1 MRQQTLEVEH
11 GLETVNDQL
20 AAFGGLVDRG
30 TISEPD
36 LEKILRESDGA
47 VKRIEESISS
57 LGVPKHEILLCLSE
71 YYRLPFVEFK
81 ENLPAAGGVLERLDL
96 EALKRDLWFPLSV
109 GMGEARVA
117 ASSPCDP
124 ELLEKIKGTLGGL
137 SIHFIVALPSDLTR
151 MIEHIQDINP
161 GFPPSA
167 GRTPLARLRTRL
179 ASDRTVLAW
188 YRTSMAKG
196 RTGLALLRTG
206 ISFIAISLT
215 LLRVF
220 GLGYLSIIQAP
231 LLLVGIIM
239 AAEGLSWY
247 LPTRKLEP
255 GETGYLPTLSTF
267 GTTIAELKSTEKGP
281 LLTRSEPVQGAEQ
294 LRTRWNRLSP
304 VMRRRFFAIDRTDLA
319 EERTFLA
326 AYRVR
331 MAKAR
336 TGLAFT
342 RTGNSFAGLGILLIR
357 QFPPGLWTIFYAG
370 LILTGLVM
378 FLEGARW
385 YFPGRRAGLEST
397 KTIRQ
402 IEESTSIWD
411 FMFRAFSRLDDMPP
425 KLMVKG
431 THAPGI
437 WGTTGLALER
447 TLLAE
452 RRNVKSRLRT
462 TLARSRTGLSFI
474 RTGTSIFSVGLGL
487 LVYFGWGH
495 ILWTLFDFLL
505 MLAGLFLI
513 ADGLHW
519 HISAERTKR
528 QLPYCFEDLEIRM
541 PDFGKPTMFWKKVIF
556 SYDDNECS

>member
-11 GLETVNDQL
+11 GLEAVNGQL

-57 LGVPKHEILLCLSE
+57 LGVRKHEILLCLSE

-81 ENLPAAGGVLERLDL
+81 ENLPSAGGVLERLDL

-137 SIHFIVALPSDLTR
+137 SIRFIVALPSDLTR

-267 GTTIAELKSTEKGP
+267 GTTIAELKSTEKVRCSRG
-281 LLTRSEPVQGAEQ
+281 LSRSRAQ
-294 LRTRWNRLSP
+294 
-304 VMRRRFFAIDRTDLA
+304 
-319 EERTFLA
+319 
-326 AYRVR
+326 
-331 MAKAR
+331 
-336 TGLAFT
+336 
-342 RTGNSFAGLGILLIR
+342 NSFGPVG
-357 QFPPGLWTIFYAG
+357 
-370 LILTGLVM
+370 TGSL
-378 FLEGARW
+378 
-385 YFPGRRAGLEST
+385 
-397 KTIRQ
+397 
-402 IEESTSIWD
+402 
-411 FMFRAFSRLDDMPP
+411 RL
-425 KLMVKG
+425 
-431 THAPGI
+431 
-437 WGTTGLALER
+437 
-447 TLLAE
+447 
-452 RRNVKSRLRT
+452 
-462 TLARSRTGLSFI
+462 
-474 RTGTSIFSVGLGL
+474 
-487 LVYFGWGH
+487 
-495 ILWTLFDFLL
+495 
-505 MLAGLFLI
+505 
-513 ADGLHW
+513 
-519 HISAERTKR
+519 
-528 QLPYCFEDLEIRM
+528 
-541 PDFGKPTMFWKKVIF
+541 
-556 SYDDNECS
+556 

>member
-1 MRQQTLEVEH
+1 MLQKTLQVQH
-11 GLETVNDQL
+11 GLETVNDQF
-20 AAFGGLVDRG
+20 AAFSGLVDCG
-30 TISEPD
+30 TISGPE
-36 LEKILRESDGA
+36 LEEIVRESGGA
-47 VKRIEESISS
+47 VRRIEESILS
-57 LGVPKHEILLCLSE
+57 LGIPKHEILLCLSE
-71 YYRLPFVEFK
+71 HYGLPFVEFNESLSAPGK
-81 ENLPAAGGVLERLDL
+81 ILERLDL
-96 EALKRDLWFPLSV
+96 EELKRDLWFPLSV
-109 GMGEARVA
+109 AGEEARIA
-117 ASSPCDP
+117 ASSPFDP
-124 ELLEKIKGTLGGL
+124 ELRKKIKETLGAL
-137 SIHFIVALPSDLTR
+137 SIRFVLALPSDLTR
-151 MIEHIQDINP
+151 MIEHVQDVNP
-161 GFPPSA
+161 GFPWSA
-167 GRTPLARLRTRL
+167 GRTALARLRTRL

-196 RTGLALLRTG
+196 RTGLALMRTG

-215 LLRVF
+215 MLRIF
-220 GLGYLSIIQAP
+220 GFGYLSIIQAP
-231 LLLVGIIM
+231 LLLVGLIM
-239 AAEGLSWY
+239 AADGLSWY
-247 LPTRKLEP
+247 LPTRKQEP
-255 GETGYLPTLSTF
+255 GEAGYLPTRSTF
-267 GTTIAELKSTEKGP
+267 GTTIAELKSTEKGHV
-281 LLTRSEPVQGAEQ
+281 LTRSEPIKGAEQ
-294 LRTRWNRLSP
+294 LRTMWNRLSP
-304 VMRRRFFAIDRTDLA
+304 VMRRRFFASDRTDLA

-331 MAKAR
+331 MARAR

-342 RTGNSFAGLGILLIR
+342 RTGISFAGLGILLIR

-370 LILTGLVM
+370 MILTGLVM

-385 YFPGRRAGLEST
+385 YFAGRRAGLESS

-425 KLMVKG
+425 KLMVKE

-462 TLARSRTGLSFI
+462 TMARSRTGLSFI
-474 RTGTSIFSVGLGL
+474 RTGTSVFSVGLGL
-487 LVYFGWGH
+487 LVYFGWGN

-505 MLAGLFLI
+505 MLAGLLLI

-519 HISAERTKR
+519 HIAAERKKR

-541 PDFGKPTMFWKKVIF
+541 PDFGKPTMFWKKGTF